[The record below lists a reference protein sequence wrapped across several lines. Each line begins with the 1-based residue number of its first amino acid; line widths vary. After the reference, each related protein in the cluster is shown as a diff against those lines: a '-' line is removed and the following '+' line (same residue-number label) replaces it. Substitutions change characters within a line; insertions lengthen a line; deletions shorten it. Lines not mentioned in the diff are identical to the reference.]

1 MILCNIDE
9 DREKEAMYLRLMEEE
24 RVTGAIF
31 APTRETASR
40 ISPTSRNF
48 PTVLI
53 DRGAEGGSADAVVL
67 YNHAAAAKLR

>member
-1 MILCNIDE
+1 LRVILCNTDE
-9 DREKEAMYLRLMEEE
+9 DPEKEAMYPRPMEEE

-48 PTVLI
+48 PTALI
-53 DRGAEGGSADAVVL
+53 DRGAE
-67 YNHAAAAKLR
+67 AAAPTPWCL